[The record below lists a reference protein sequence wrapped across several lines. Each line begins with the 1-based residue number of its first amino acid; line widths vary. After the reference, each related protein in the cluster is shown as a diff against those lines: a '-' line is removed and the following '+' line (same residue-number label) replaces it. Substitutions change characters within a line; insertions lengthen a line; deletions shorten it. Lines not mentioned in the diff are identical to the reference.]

1 MRPSGGSRPARPRG
15 CARWPSSRAGWRRR
29 IRLRAL
35 AHFERVLDVTQPWHS
50 DFVARWAV
58 ADAIEAAVSANA
70 YERARELVARGA
82 AFPHPS
88 RWLEASV
95 AYGRLLIAADAE
107 ADALRRCRPG
117 GVCGAARRC
126 ALGCSSR
133 TAGILRRRRRAG
145 EARALLRAARDT
157 FEALDMGT
165 FAERAR
171 SELRAAGEAVRVA
184 DVNASVLLSPQELQ
198 IAQLAAGG
206 PVEPR
211 HRPGA
216 VPLAP
221 HDRLAPVPDLPEA
234 RGRLARRAARAAG
247 SVAVPLER
255 GAAGSPAMRSPAWGR
270 SSRGDARRCAATTPG
285 PPRSPGSSSPAP
297 RAARS
302 RAPAA

>member
-1 MRPSGGSRPARPRG
+1 MVVAARAAEAALAGVRGDAARALELADEAERRLPPGAAEGMRSMAELARGLAQEDPV
-15 CARWPSSRAGWRRR
+15 A
-29 IRLRAL
+29 AL

-107 ADALRRCRPG
+107 ADACADAALAACVELPALRARVQLAHG
-117 GVCGAARRC
+117 GF
-126 ALGCSSR
+126 
-133 TAGILRRRRRAG
+133 LRRRRRAG

-198 IAQLAAGG
+198 IAQLAAEGLSNRDIG
-206 PVEPR
+206 QALYLS
-211 HRPGA
+211 HRTIGSHLYRIFPKLGVASRGELRALLTQSPCRSSA
-216 VPLAP
+216 VP
-221 HDRLAPVPDLPEA
+221 RFA
-234 RGRLARRAARAAG
+234 RDEIPSLGKIFAR
-247 SVAVPLER
+247 
-255 GAAGSPAMRSPAWGR
+255 
-270 SSRGDARRCAATTPG
+270 
-285 PPRSPGSSSPAP
+285 
-297 RAARS
+297 
-302 RAPAA
+302 